1 MRLTLPKRAVRFAN
15 VVAERFTS
23 QFGGGSTLGS
33 MRALLTFVFLLAV
46 SGCSHS
52 SSGRPDTSSDSKL
65 QRLVEQDVTL
75 RGQFELAGKIGPY
88 IHRTGE
94 PVYLVPH
101 GSFSWGSDYERMQ
114 GKVVSISGILHFR
127 HFEQVTT
134 SDSVAQP
141 SDYFYFDAETAKV
154 RLE

>member
-1 MRLTLPKRAVRFAN
+1 MDEYQGAPDTMKRFRALPPMN
-15 VVAERFTS
+15 TS
-23 QFGGGSTLGS
+23 DALNSSLCS

-52 SSGRPDTSSDSKL
+52 QAGRHATTSDSEL
-65 QRLVEQDVTL
+65 QRLVDHTVTL
-75 RGQFELAGKIGPY
+75 RGQFELAGKVGPY

-101 GSFSWGSDYERMQ
+101 GSFRWGSEYQQMQ
-114 GKVVSISGILHFR
+114 GKLVSITGILRFR
-127 HFEQVTT
+127 HFERIKT
-134 SDSVAQP
+134 DEIDDRPA
-141 SDYFYFDAETAKV
+141 DYFYFDLETAKV